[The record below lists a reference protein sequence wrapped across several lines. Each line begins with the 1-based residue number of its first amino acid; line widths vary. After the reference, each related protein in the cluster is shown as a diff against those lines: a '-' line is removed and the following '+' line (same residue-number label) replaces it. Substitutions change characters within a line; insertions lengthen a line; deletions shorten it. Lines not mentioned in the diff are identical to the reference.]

1 MKTLWLFVAAVC
13 ITLTTSCGNHRKSAS
28 SLTSDDVHIAIDETF
43 QHIMEEEVETYGMK
57 YPEAVMKPE
66 FVSEHEAIRLLVTD
80 SLRSCIVT
88 RKLSEKEVAMVKN
101 NHRLVPRQAQ
111 IATDALALIVSKGNP
126 DSLITMDEI
135 KGIVSGKITRWEQLA
150 HGTKKGE
157 LKLVFDNEGSSTV
170 RFMRDSINGGQ
181 PLKGN
186 VYAQGSNR
194 AVLDIVKDNPDI
206 IGVVGANWLKDKS
219 DSIYRTRFDMPDHT
233 VMRVSRFSGVNED
246 FYTPLQY
253 NIATALYPL
262 LRAVYIIST
271 DPRTRSQERNFFF
284 FLKGQSGQIIINK
297 SSQMLT
303 IMPVQVKKVSITD

>member
-1 MKTLWLFVAAVC
+1 MKTLWLLAAAVC

-28 SLTSDDVHIAIDETF
+28 TLASDDVHIAIDETF
-43 QHIMEEEVETYGMK
+43 RPIMDEEVRTYGMK

-66 FVSEHEAIRLLVTD
+66 YVSEHEALRLLATD

-88 RKLSEKEVAMVKN
+88 RKLSEKELEMVKS
-101 NHRLVPRQAQ
+101 HRLKPRQAQ

-126 DSLITMDEI
+126 DSLITVDEI
-135 KGIVSGKITRWEQLA
+135 KGIISGKITRWEQLA

-170 RFMRDSINGGQ
+170 RYMRDSINGGEN
-181 PLKGN
+181 LKGN

-206 IGVVGANWLKDKS
+206 IGVVGANWLKDDT
-219 DSIYRTRFDMPDHT
+219 DSIYRTRFDMPEHT

-253 NIATALYPL
+253 NIATGMYPL

-271 DPRTRSQERNFFF
+271 DPRTRSQEHNFFF
-284 FLKGQSGQIIINK
+284 FLKGQNGQIIINN

-303 IMPVQVKKVSITD
+303 ILPVQVKKVSIKD